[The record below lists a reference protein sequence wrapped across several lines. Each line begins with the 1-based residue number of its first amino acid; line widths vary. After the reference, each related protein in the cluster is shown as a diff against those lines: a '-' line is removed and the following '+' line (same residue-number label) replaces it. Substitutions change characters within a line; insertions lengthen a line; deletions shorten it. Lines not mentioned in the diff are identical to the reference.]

1 MPNEKASKVKSLAA
15 KVATS
20 LLLTTAINSQT
31 PNSSQSPAVNVS
43 PDQAITRLWYRGKLN
58 FLFHR
63 GQEILDKT
71 FRDAPGAVVVFNV
84 SRQWGKT
91 FFAGTKAVELALSK
105 PGCKI
110 RYATAFETDL
120 LEFAIPAF
128 ERVLDTCPDEL
139 RPRYFAHKK
148 KYVFKNGS
156 EIKLIGLDR
165 KPNGLRGNTIDFI
178 ILDEAGFINRL
189 DYLHTSVI
197 VPLTTHRP
205 DAKILVIST
214 PPESPDHAFWDFVD
228 RAKFDGAYCEFDI
241 DSNPLLT
248 RADIER
254 IEREMGG
261 RHTTAFQREYL
272 CKRIIEASRAIVGE
286 WKPEYEQEPIIDE
299 FFKFYQKMEGLDIGV
314 QRDFT
319 VDIFGHY
326 DFRRATLF
334 IHDETWMMG
343 PDMTTEKLAGA
354 VKAKEKE
361 LWGWTTQPDDDPK
374 VELRVSDNSHPLLN
388 NDLSMLHG
396 LNFVATDKEKLHE
409 MVNLVKIWVKQ
420 GRIVVAPRCKQLIG
434 CLRGG
439 IWDEKR
445 KEFDH
450 SKVYGHYDAL
460 AALVYLVRNIDESY
474 NPIPAVPFPTFETF
488 IMPGGD
494 ENLTHVARTLKNVFR
509 KR

>member
-1 MPNEKASKVKSLAA
+1 MAKAQSTSRRKTR
-15 KVATS
+15 ATS
-20 LLLTTAINSQT
+20 SQT
-31 PNSSQSPAVNVS
+31 RSSPKSRALRVTPK
-43 PDQAITRLWYRGKLN
+43 QAITRLWFRGKLS
-58 FLFHR
+58 FLFHK

-71 FRDAPGAVVVFNV
+71 FREAPGAVVVFNV

-91 FFAGTKAVELALSK
+91 YFAAVKAIELALQK

-128 ERVLDTCPDEL
+128 ESVLFTCPRHL

-148 KYVFKNGS
+148 KFVFANGS

-205 DAKILVIST
+205 NAKILVIST
-214 PPESPDHAFWDFVD
+214 PPESPDHPFWDFVD
-228 RAKFDGAYCEFDI
+228 RAKFDNAYCEFDI

-248 RADIER
+248 HHDVER

-272 CKRIIEASRAIVGE
+272 CRKLVEASRAIVGE
-286 WKPEYEQEPIIDE
+286 WDPKYEREPTFDEY
-299 FFKFYQKMEGLDIGV
+299 FKFYQKCEGLDIGV

-326 DFRRATLF
+326 DFLRATLF
-334 IHDETWMMG
+334 LYDETWMMG
-343 PDMTTEKLAGA
+343 PDMTTEKLAAA
-354 VKAKEKE
+354 VKAKELE
-361 LWGWTTQPDDDPK
+361 LWGHTVQAGDAPK

-388 NDLSMLHG
+388 NDLSQLHG
-396 LNFVATDKEKLHE
+396 LNFIATDKEKLHE

-420 GRIVVAPRCKQLIG
+420 GRIVVSPKCKQLIG

-474 NPIPAVPFPTFETF
+474 NPIPEVPFPTFDTF
-488 IMPGGD
+488 ILPGQN
-494 ENLTHVARTLKNVFR
+494 ERLSPVARTLRQVFA
-509 KR
+509 KKK